1 MQAILEHVLFE
12 RLPDELVLVL
22 NHLSFDVLWP
32 AALHMVH
39 TEITYFEGKRH
50 LGDTGDSGDTGDT
63 SDTGDIGDRGDT
75 GDTDTCGKRTP
86 WQSCYTHCGRS

>member
-1 MQAILEHVLFE
+1 MIKKINPTPLSPFEHVL
-12 RLPDELVLVL
+12 LAGLADELVLVL
-22 NHLSFDVLWP
+22 NHLGFDVLWP

-50 LGDTGDSGDTGDT
+50 LGDTGDSGD
-63 SDTGDIGDRGDT
+63 IGDT